1 MQRLLLPIFLL
12 AASMLAGCA
21 GSDATTEPAP
31 TQTVTVTASS
41 KPSPT
46 AEVGN
51 ETAFLQDVRMK
62 ARTLTKD
69 LVADETLVSLGGKAC
84 GEEDGQIHR
93 LNAELNQGFTKA
105 EVEVVFAAGKRHL
118 CG

>member
-12 AASMLAGCA
+12 TASALAGCA
-21 GSDATTEPAP
+21 GSEATAEPAP
-31 TQTVTVTASS
+31 TQTVTVTASV

-51 ETAFLQDVRMK
+51 EAAFLQDVRMK

-69 LVADETLVSLGGKAC
+69 LVADETLVSLGEKAC
-84 GEEDGQIHR
+84 GEGDSQIHELDAR
-93 LNAELNQGFTKA
+93 LNQGFTTA
-105 EVEVVFAAGKRHL
+105 EVEVVVAAGKRHL
-118 CG
+118 CV